1 MFRQLTSVI
10 INVTVMKNV
19 PVTKLCTAYVT
30 SHWKTI
36 RYINLKLTKLT
47 DAHAHI
53 YRGSVRL
60 MYSSYLLIKVRLL
73 PLNVHRLLKL

>member
-10 INVTVMKNV
+10 INVMVMKNV

-60 MYSSYLLIKVRLL
+60 MYSTC
-73 PLNVHRLLKL
+73 